1 MYWSCVNVD
10 MFVSICRGEGDRDQA
25 RSLTRLKIDEGVF
38 WIEET
43 VYLTAAENT
52 CGLSVDTLA
61 TFRVDSVLSHTHERA
76 EMYWAQT
83 WAKLVKK
90 NKKKTEA
97 FYPPKYCSKVSL
109 RYIHDFFEG
118 NTTYI

>member
-90 NKKKTEA
+90 KKKKKNRS
-97 FYPPKYCSKVSL
+97 FLSPKILFKSIFKVHPWL
-109 RYIHDFFEG
+109 FWR
-118 NTTYI
+118 